1 MVFVEK
7 YCINLP
13 NNINIENTKS
23 KMLCYINFE
32 MLPLKFIYITLN
44 NLDAIQSI
52 GINKE
57 KQTIVFL
64 HEDQRFHKAHQP
76 INLWQ

>member
-1 MVFVEK
+1 
-7 YCINLP
+7 
-13 NNINIENTKS
+13 
-23 KMLCYINFE
+23 MLCYINFE

-57 KQTIVFL
+57 KTNYCILTRGSTI
-64 HEDQRFHKAHQP
+64 P
-76 INLWQ
+76 